1 MSAREYDLRRR
12 AKVGSSRRYTCGE
25 LFSILD
31 DAGRPAQRQRRTA
44 KLAEEILA
52 DSSSGAPR
60 ERWRFTDFTCDIE
73 RNYAKDAY
81 ALREPVQQFW
91 ELGAKDVLPSS
102 GAIVVESATEKA
114 DVFYPDTDSFGLSK
128 TSPSAFMTAEL
139 VLHSRQFSMLATHA
153 HGGIDQLRR
162 VGDSA
167 RMTFSG
173 RTDRARNGEMFEA
186 TIVRGENIVRFEA
199 ITTRHDLDVALI
211 TYNAPY
217 DVICP
222 GWGPTHCEQIGQI
235 WLDLATGWPVAGEH
249 YQTNY
254 MGGVPVLPDG
264 TQVPINVRFET
275 SMTLLPD

>member
-1 MSAREYDLRRR
+1 MSPCEYDLTRR
-12 AKVGSSRRYTCGE
+12 AKVGSSRRYNCE
-25 LFSILD
+25 EVFSVLD
-31 DAGRPAQRQRRTA
+31 DAGRPAQRQRRVA

-60 ERWRFTDFTCDIE
+60 ERWKFTAFTCDIE

-81 ALREPVQQFW
+81 GLRESVQQYW
-91 ELGAKDVLPSS
+91 EVGLNDVLPPS

-114 DVFYPDTDSFGLSK
+114 DVFYPDTDSFGLAK
-128 TSPSAFMTAEL
+128 TSPSAFITAEL

-153 HGGIDQLRR
+153 HGGIGQLRR
-162 VGDSA
+162 VGDTA
-167 RMTFSG
+167 KMTFSG

-186 TIVRGENIVRFEA
+186 MIVRSENIISFEA
-199 ITTRHDLDVALI
+199 VTTRHALDVALL

-217 DVICP
+217 EVICP
-222 GWGPTHCEQIGQI
+222 GWGPTHCEQIGRI
-235 WLDLATGWPVAGEH
+235 WIDLATGWPVAGEH

-264 TQVPINVRFET
+264 THVPIKVRFET
-275 SMTLLPD
+275 SIALIAD